1 LRFIGF
7 RGSAADMIP
16 IRILPEVVEI
26 DVHVVNAVTHGGVLA
41 RI

>member
-1 LRFIGF
+1 
-7 RGSAADMIP
+7 MIP

-26 DVHVVNAVTHGGVLA
+26 DIHVVNAVTHGSMLA